1 MNTREFKI
9 GDRVRVL
16 PTSRWYDD
24 LKVDTGTVVC
34 GGIDREELGIKFDEP
49 LPYGRGHNL
58 GGHLSEDEEE
68 YGYYI
73 EKKCLEPLK
82 GGNTYAY

>member
-16 PTSRWYDD
+16 STSIWYED
-24 LKVDTGTVVC
+24 LRVDTGTVIC
-34 GGIDREELGIKFDEP
+34 DGLNKGDLGIKFDKP
-49 LPYGRGHNL
+49 IRYGKGHDL
-58 GGHLSEDEEE
+58 GGHLFENK